1 MTKSRPWVCRG
12 WVKSLCPTS
21 PARRGRGPMVLIT
34 APDRESAR
42 AEYRRRYPS
51 LISGYDGVS
60 ASPYQDP
67 EQE

>member
-1 MTKSRPWVCRG
+1 
-12 WVKSLCPTS
+12 
-21 PARRGRGPMVLIT
+21 MVLIT

-67 EQE
+67 ERE